1 MTDFTELLKTYGQIQ
16 TDVSFK
22 NLTTFK
28 VGGTAKYVIYPYDS
42 FSLISIIQILK
53 EKGCNY
59 KVLGNGSNILCSD
72 DEYDGFII
80 KLNRTMN
87 KFRFDNDILYAQ
99 AGCSIISLAYQAM
112 QNSLSGLEFAS
123 GIPGTLAGCI
133 YMNAGAYKYD
143 MSQIVEEV
151 EVLIADKLVWLKNEQ
166 CDFAYRHSIFQT
178 HPDWIIISAKLK
190 LEFGDSEKI
199 AELMKNRQERRLQSQ
214 PLEYPSAGSTFRN
227 CQDVF
232 AWKLI
237 DEIGYRGK
245 RIGGAQV
252 SEKHSNFIINVGNAT
267 AQDILDLTEEIKE
280 KIKDKY
286 DINMIM
292 EVEKFNWKK

>member
-1 MTDFTELLKTYGQIQ
+1 MADVTELLTPYGHIQ

-28 VGGTAKYVIYPYDS
+28 VGGIAKYVIYPYDS

-53 EKGCNY
+53 KNGYDY

-112 QNSLSGLEFAS
+112 QKSLSGLEFAS

-133 YMNAGAYKYD
+133 YMNAGAYKSD

-151 EVLIADKLVWLKNEQ
+151 EVLIGDKLVCFKNEQ
-166 CDFAYRHSIFQT
+166 CDFAYRHSVFQT
-178 HPDWIIISAKLK
+178 NPDWIIISAKLK
-190 LEFGDSEKI
+190 LELGDKEKI

-252 SEKHSNFIINVGNAT
+252 SEKHSNFIINFDNAT
-267 AQDILDLTEEIKE
+267 AQDILDLAEEIKD
-280 KIKDKY
+280 KVKDKY